1 MTYSDA
7 WIDTIDDAEFDA
19 FLRER
24 RSHHT
29 LREEQI
35 FLLPPPP
42 RPGTYWIKI
51 VRDWAV
57 VQSLAIEHVDP
68 LTIRVRVSRAQLVR
82 FIDNTFGPE
91 PVGKTA
97 ALRAHVCACLRDDR
111 TYLIIADEF

>member
-7 WIDTIDDAEFDA
+7 WIDTVDDAEFDA
-19 FLRER
+19 LIRER

-29 LREEQI
+29 PREEKI

-42 RPGTYWIKI
+42 RPGNYWINI
-51 VRDWAV
+51 VRDWAAA
-57 VQSLAIEHVDP
+57 QSLAIEYVDP

-97 ALRAHVCACLRDDR
+97 ALRAHVRARLRDDR
-111 TYLIIADEF
+111 TYLIVAAEF